1 MARGRASGS
10 ACFGAD
16 GFHIGSGRR
25 APRLLL
31 VPIQA
36 GPFPFGPSEP
46 VFDGAAIGNLPV
58 KKNGPRTASRKHPA
72 NHALVKDGVMASVV
86 QAATTPGA
94 AQERDDCYCASQ
106 TGLPGPRSRRVN
118 NRASR
123 GSALDAPI
131 AVGDSFSGAY

>member
-10 ACFGAD
+10 ACFAAD
-16 GFHIGSGRR
+16 GFHMGSGRR
-25 APRLLL
+25 APRLVP

-58 KKNGPRTASRKHPA
+58 IKTGPRTSNRKHPA
-72 NHALVKDGVMASVV
+72 NHAPVKDGVMVSVV

-94 AQERDDCYCASQ
+94 ARARGDCYFASK
-106 TGLPGPRSRRVN
+106 TWLPRFVRV
-118 NRASR
+118 A
-123 GSALDAPI
+123 
-131 AVGDSFSGAY
+131 